1 MLATLLA
8 KLREWNILIGFC
20 FVLGG
25 VIFIAWIL
33 SMPPESATVALT
45 SAGSQPPASQVA
57 SKDAAPATPQS
68 SPAVRA
74 PAELGE
80 AKPTPGGVGAG
91 GTPDARPRLSST
103 IERPRHLR
111 QSGERSAGT
120 APCSLGV
127 VRASGTPDAW
137 PTTSATIE
145 RPRRRCGERP
155 SGATRYSNTPDTGQ
169 RDGCRRRCGDWPP
182 SLQKMPSLPLAG
194 GRQEHAWPE
203 PCRHHRQEIG

>member
-1 MLATLLA
+1 MEHLDWVLF
-8 KLREWNILIGFC
+8 RSWRGNIYSLDLINAAGIGDGRADLSRFSAAGIPSC
-20 FVLGG
+20 FQGCRAGDPTEFTRCPGTGG
-25 VIFIAWIL
+25 
-33 SMPPESATVALT
+33 
-45 SAGSQPPASQVA
+45 
-57 SKDAAPATPQS
+57 
-68 SPAVRA
+68 
-74 PAELGE
+74 LGE

-194 GRQEHAWPE
+194 GRQEHGWPE
-203 PCRHHRQEIG
+203 PCRHPRQEIG